1 MRLEYQRGAL
11 ERGDLDPDPIRQLS
25 LWLDQAVAAH
35 EVEPTAMCLATEMQ
49 GRPSA
54 RMVLMRGIGPEG
66 LVFYTNEKSRKGRE
80 LLANSQ
86 VAACFWWSQLERQV
100 RVEGAVKRLSA
111 EQSDQYFASRPRDSQ
126 ISAIVS
132 PQSQVIPSREV
143 LESAA
148 REVQETNRPAHWGGF
163 VLQPDQFEFWQG
175 REARLHDR
183 FRYQL
188 RDGKW
193 VIERLAP

>member
-1 MRLEYQRGAL
+1 MRLEYKRGAL

-25 LWLDQAVAAH
+25 SWVDEAVAAH
-35 EVEPTAMCLATEMQ
+35 EVEPTAMCLATEMH

-66 LVFYTNEKSRKGRE
+66 LVFYTNEESRKGRE
-80 LLANSQ
+80 LLSNPQ
-86 VAACFWWSQLERQV
+86 AAVCFWWSLLERQV
-100 RVEGAVKRLSA
+100 RVEGAVKRLST
-111 EQSDQYFASRPRDSQ
+111 EQSEQYFASRPRDSQ
-126 ISAIVS
+126 ISAMVS

-148 REVQETNRPAHWGGF
+148 QEVQETKRPAHWGGF
-163 VLQPDQFEFWQG
+163 VLQPDQLEFWQG

-188 RDGKW
+188 RDDEW

>member
-1 MRLEYQRGAL
+1 MEYQRGAL
-11 ERGDLDPDPIRQLS
+11 ELGDLDPDPIRQLS
-25 LWLDQAVAAH
+25 SWVDEAVAAH

-49 GRPSA
+49 GHPSA
-54 RMVLMRGIGPEG
+54 RMVLMRGIGAKG
-66 LVFYTNEKSRKGRE
+66 LEFYTNEESRKGRE
-80 LLANSQ
+80 LLANPRA
-86 VAACFWWSQLERQV
+86 AACFWWSRMERQV
-100 RVEGAVKRLSA
+100 RVEGAVSRLSS

-148 REVQETNRPAHWGGF
+148 QEVQETNRPAHWGGF
-163 VLQPDQFEFWQG
+163 VLQPDHFEFWQG

-183 FRYQL
+183 FRYQW
-188 RDGKW
+188 RDDKW